1 LEFVLTFFEAH
12 KKTQALASVIFTTD
26 GKLTD
31 EALAACQISGIRPQ
45 ELIYK

>member
-1 LEFVLTFFEAH
+1 MAQAN
-12 KKTQALASVIFTTD
+12 KKTNALASIIFTAD

-31 EALAACQISGIRPQ
+31 EALTACQISGIRPQ